1 MNKSQWKGKWRQLRG
16 NLKKA
21 WGTLTEDDVAWFEGD
36 YERFL
41 GKIQAQYGIAIVTG
55 RRIVYTVQTM
65 PASAS
70 AQAPSNS
77 TRQIG
82 RAVAGELRP
91 YLQTDIWHVRSL
103 RWAANSLT
111 ASTRRRGSA
120 PAAGSVP
127 ERQSA

>member
-21 WGTLTEDDVAWFEGD
+21 WGTLMEDDVAWFEGD

-41 GKIQAQYGIAIVTG
+41 GKIQAQYGTAIVTG
-55 RRIVYTVQTM
+55 RRIVYTAQTM

-77 TRQIG
+77 TRHIR
-82 RAVAGELRP
+82 RAVAAEPGRF
-91 YLQTDIWHVRSL
+91 LQNDIWRVRSL

-111 ASTRRRGSA
+111 TSTGRRGSA
-120 PAAGSVP
+120 PAAGPVP